1 MQKAIGVAVVGAG
14 AMGALHG
21 FVLSRDDRVTV
32 RGFADVAEER
42 AQAAAQAHGGEAFA
56 DYRELI
62 DSPGI
67 DAVFVT
73 LPNAL
78 HVEPVL
84 YALDAGKHVMSEKPM
99 ATTVEES
106 RRIKDA
112 VDKGASIYRV
122 GFNKRY
128 APVYRELRQTVQG
141 RDMPT
146 MALAKMNRGELWEPP
161 WVSDMSLT
169 GGYLYE
175 TPIHVMDI
183 CRYVLG
189 DEVTQVH
196 ARGSSSIYTSEPLD
210 NLTAHL
216 TFSRGT
222 VVTLFSCAHA
232 TWAFPW
238 ERLEFFGN
246 HWSAETE
253 EFDRFRLSTGAREV
267 ALTSDFSTMPMQ
279 DRWGYAAQDEAFIG
293 AIAGQE
299 AFGADAEDGLQAVR
313 IAAACYESAA
323 TGNPVQLDEQR
334 SEA

>member
-1 MQKAIGVAVVGAG
+1 MPESIGVAIIGAG

-21 FVLSRDDRVTV
+21 SLLSGDDQVAV
-32 RGFADVAEER
+32 RGFADVAHDR
-42 AQAAAQAHGGEAFA
+42 AHAAAQAHGGEAFA

-62 DSPGI
+62 DSPGV

-99 ATTVEES
+99 ATTMEES
-106 RRIKDA
+106 LRIKDA
-112 VDKGASIYRV
+112 VDNGASIYRV

-128 APVYRELRQTVQG
+128 APVYRELRQSVRERGT
-141 RDMPT
+141 PT
-146 MALAKMNRGELWEPP
+146 MALAKMNRGELREPP
-161 WVSDMSLT
+161 WVSDTSLT

-183 CRYVLG
+183 CRYVLD
-189 DEVTQVH
+189 DEVVQVH
-196 ARGSSSIYTSEPLD
+196 SRGSSSIYNSEPLD

-238 ERLEFFGN
+238 ERLEFFGD

-293 AIAGQE
+293 AIAGKE
-299 AFGADAEDGLQAVR
+299 TPGADAEDGLQAVR

-323 TGNPVQLDEQR
+323 TGNPVKIDEQR
-334 SEA
+334 SQA